1 MSQNEMESWVSEAGS
16 DSGHPGTL
24 TGNTDSPIPQ
34 EGRPGCALPV
44 QLSPRSPTG
53 VPHDLE
59 APPGG
64 AGGCGTGTRQTG
76 AGRGQALAGRAEL
89 KLLPP
94 ECVFPSDSN
103 PFIRLRSL
111 ACLPSWAAGL
121 RGRLGPS
128 AGGPL
133 LRCRPRPPPACGL
146 RRRRLSHSGSWGP
159 AAQRRRDLHY
169 ENEGPRF
176 SEGQRGRVRNQ
187 SLPPGVHSGPP
198 HLSLFG
204 AAPEARPLLALRAAQ
219 RVRKHTGPAKVR

>member
-1 MSQNEMESWVSEAGS
+1 MEPRMSQNEMESWVSETGS
-16 DSGHPGTL
+16 DSGHPRTL

-44 QLSPRSPTG
+44 HLSPRSPTG

-64 AGGCGTGTRQTG
+64 AGGCGTGTRHTG
-76 AGRGQALAGRAEL
+76 AGRGPARRTAGGGEAALAGRAEL

-111 ACLPSWAAGL
+111 ACLLGWAAGL

-128 AGGPL
+128 MGGSL

-146 RRRRLSHSGSWGP
+146 RRRRLSHSGSRGP

-187 SLPPGVHSGPP
+187 SLPPGCTQVPPIGAFSGPW
-198 HLSLFG
+198 
-204 AAPEARPLLALRAAQ
+204 RPG
-219 RVRKHTGPAKVR
+219 HCSP